1 MRVFTVH
8 TPPAENASAGE
19 PMPLMVPERFSWA
32 ALLFGPL
39 WLLAH
44 KLWGPAAVLFV
55 ASAVLG
61 FVSPWAAAGLQLV
74 FAFEAED
81 VRRWAL
87 ARQGWSVAGVVAA
100 ADAEAATQRLLDA
113 AA

>member
-8 TPPAENASAGE
+8 MPPAENASAGE
-19 PMPLMVPERFSWA
+19 TLPLLVPERFSWG

-44 KLWGPAAVLFV
+44 RLWWPAAGFLL
-55 ASAVLG
+55 ASLLLG
-61 FVSPWAAAGLQLV
+61 LLSPWAAAGLQVV

-81 VRRWAL
+81 IRRWAL
-87 ARQGWSVAGVVAA
+87 ARQGWQAAGVVAA
-100 ADAEAATQRLLDA
+100 PDQQAATQRLLDA

>member
-8 TPPAENASAGE
+8 TPPADNAAAGE
-19 PMPLMVPERFSWA
+19 AVPLLVAEGFCLM

-44 KLWGPAAVLFV
+44 KLWWPAAALFV
-55 ASAVLG
+55 ASALLG
-61 FVSPWAAAGLQLV
+61 LLSPWAAAGLQLV
-74 FAFEAED
+74 FAFEAQD
-81 VRRWAL
+81 IRRWAL
-87 ARQGWSVAGVVAA
+87 ARRGWTLAGVVAA
-100 ADAEAATQRLLDA
+100 ADAERATQRLLDA